1 MLTIFLNFF
10 CQYHS
15 INSSTFPEQLKRV
28 DVKPLFNK
36 NIRTD
41 KENYRPVSF
50 LRNIIKIYER
60 YLFKQLHDYLDII
73 FSQNQCGLRKGF
85 SVVYCLFP
93 ILEKWRE
100 CLDQGD
106 VYGALLTN
114 LYCLPHELI
123 IAKLCACRVDM
134 PLLKLINSYLSKRRK
149 RITINDAYSLCSDKT
164 FGLPKR
170 SILGPLLFNIFIC
183 NLFMFLPKGSC

>member
-1 MLTIFLNFF
+1 MLTFFLNIF

-15 INSSTFPEQLKRV
+15 INNSTFPEQLKRV

-50 LRNIIKIYER
+50 LRNKFKIYER
-60 YLFKQLHDYLDII
+60 CLFKQLHDYLDII
-73 FSQNQCGLRKGF
+73 FLQNQCGLRKGF
-85 SVVYCLFP
+85 SVVNCLFL

-100 CLDQGD
+100 SLDQGG

-123 IAKLCACRVDM
+123 IAKLCAYRVDM
-134 PLLKLINSYLSKRRK
+134 PSLKLINSYLSKRRP
-149 RITINDAYSLCSDKT
+149 RIIINDAYSLCSEII
-164 FGLPKR
+164 FRLPKGF
-170 SILGPLLFNIFIC
+170 ILGPLLFNIFIC
-183 NLFMFLPKGSC
+183 DLFMFLPKGSC

>member
-15 INSSTFPEQLKRV
+15 INSSTFPEQLKWV

-41 KENYRPVSF
+41 KENYWPVSF
-50 LRNIIKIYER
+50 LRNIFKIYER
-60 YLFKQLHDYLDII
+60 CLFKQLHDYLDII
-73 FSQNQCGLRKGF
+73 FSQNQCGLRKAF
-85 SVVYCLFP
+85 SVVNCPFP

-106 VYGALLTN
+106 GALLTK
-114 LYCLPHELI
+114 LYCLPH
-123 IAKLCACRVDM
+123 
-134 PLLKLINSYLSKRRK
+134 KRRK
-149 RITINDAYSLCSDKT
+149 RITINDAYSLCSENF